1 MFKPSWHDDV
11 MTIVS
16 LPLGVVVVLDEGL
29 ARPVT
34 MEMGSEYHVVWS
46 ARHGTR
52 CIQGTNFL
60 GCTCLRATVGSPLSR
75 DGQFVHQPGLGSGS
89 RLGLSMRGG

>member
-1 MFKPSWHDDV
+1 

-29 ARPVT
+29 ARPIT
-34 MEMGSEYHVVWS
+34 LEMGSECHAVWS
-46 ARHGTR
+46 ARRGTR
-52 CIQGTNFL
+52 CIQSTSFL
-60 GCTCLRATVGSPLSR
+60 RCTRLRAIVGSTLSR

-89 RLGLSMRGG
+89 RLGLSMRGTR

>member
-1 MFKPSWHDDV
+1 MFKPSWHDNV

-29 ARPVT
+29 ARPIT
-34 MEMGSEYHVVWS
+34 MEMGSEYHAVWF

-52 CIQGTNFL
+52 CVQGASFL
-60 GCTCLRATVGSPLSR
+60 GCKHLRATVGSPLSH
-75 DGQFVHQPGLGSGS
+75 DG
-89 RLGLSMRGG
+89 